1 MSAKAIRK
9 LRIQFILVATLA
21 YMTAM
26 MLMGAI
32 LYATNALVTNR
43 QINSILDYI
52 VENEGELPDPAE
64 LEEAARK
71 KRNAQIEAEGE
82 EGGGEDHG
90 KISMEDIFGSST
102 GESYSTPEFLYS
114 TRYFAV
120 IFNEEKEPIEVK
132 INYISTVDEEDAISY
147 ATTVLLH
154 YFSRGI
160 RGVYFYKKATLKNGN
175 VIVVFLDSRNQV
187 ATRSRL
193 FYTTLIVLGFGLF
206 IVLFIM
212 HQLSYRII
220 QPEIENARRQEQ
232 FITNASH
239 ELKTPLAVI
248 RANTEVEQMLHGE
261 DEWNTSTL
269 RQVDRMTSLIQNLVL
284 ISRAKEKSEDSAAV
298 LVDVSSVLKDT
309 IKTFAPVAT
318 QEGKKMSE
326 QLAEG
331 LTILGEESEIRQLAS
346 LLIDN
351 AIKYCDEAGEI
362 MVLLQ
367 SVKKTQ
373 VKLTV
378 SNSYAEGEN
387 INYSRFFDRFYRQDE
402 AHSIDKGGFG
412 IGLSIAESLVHQY
425 RGSIS
430 ASWKDGVI
438 SFTCLLRG
446 SVS

>member
-52 VENEGELPDPAE
+52 VEHEGELPDPEDLEAE
-64 LEEAARK
+64 AK
-71 KRNAQIEAEGE
+71 KRRSLAQETGE
-82 EGGGEDHG
+82 PEDEEHG
-90 KISMEDIFGSST
+90 KISMEEIFGSPLE
-102 GESYSTPEFLYS
+102 ESYSTPEFLYS

-120 IFNEEKEPIEVK
+120 IFDEKEEPLEVK
-132 INYISTVDEEDAISY
+132 ISHISTVDENSAIEY
-147 ATTVLLH
+147 ASSVFQRFL
-154 YFSRGI
+154 SQGI
-160 RGVYFYKKATLKNGN
+160 RGVYFYKKANLDNGN
-175 VIVVFLDSRNQV
+175 IIVVFLDSRNQV

-220 QPEIENARRQEQ
+220 QPEIENAKRQEQ

-284 ISRAKEKSEDSAAV
+284 ISRAKEKSGESAAI
-298 LVDVSSVLKDT
+298 LVDVSSILADT
-309 IKTFAPVAT
+309 VKTFTPVAT
-318 QEGKKMSE
+318 QEGKKISE
-326 QLAEG
+326 TLAEG
-331 LTILGEESEIRQLAS
+331 LAILGEESEIRQLAS

-351 AIKYCDEAGEI
+351 AIKYCDEGGEI
-362 MVLLQ
+362 TIVLQ
-367 SVKKTQ
+367 PVKKTQ

-425 RGSIS
+425 RGTIS